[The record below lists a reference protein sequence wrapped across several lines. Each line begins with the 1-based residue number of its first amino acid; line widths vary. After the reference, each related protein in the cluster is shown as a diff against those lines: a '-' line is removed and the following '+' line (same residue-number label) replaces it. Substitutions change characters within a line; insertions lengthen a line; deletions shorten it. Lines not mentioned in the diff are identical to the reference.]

1 MKKIGG
7 FGISVVALASTLVVV
22 GCGSSDDGNEG
33 GAAKVSTSA
42 ARARFGSGPT
52 AKLTAGNAAR
62 VLSESE
68 RQQKSGS
75 GAMSG
80 NAVGGL
86 GGGSGTSTKSIGI
99 RAVRI
104 LEADAESAVAS
115 CPDIAAEKE
124 KGSCKCE
131 GGGSFD
137 YTIPNLKALNAASEA
152 ELANS
157 EIEVSFTYQAC
168 VESGK
173 KKSGTMGMLL
183 TKKSVVK
190 VSEPTTSAGSGL
202 NMLIVANE
210 LSLDAE
216 KLDFA
221 FAMEGGKFFYAPSVD
236 EAGAYVLTELTFDGS
251 TKVHAQ
257 NGTFECKDGGTSCKS
272 DEGETI
278 VVGAEK
284 EKEEDPSK

>member
-7 FGISVVALASTLVVV
+7 FGISVVALAMVV
-22 GCGSSDDGNEG
+22 GCGSSDDGKAG
-33 GAAKVSTSA
+33 GAVKASSSA

-52 AKLTAGNAAR
+52 AKLTSGNAAR
-62 VLSESE
+62 VLSESD

-80 NAVGGL
+80 NPVGGS
-86 GGGSGTSTKSIGI
+86 GSGTSTKSIGI
-99 RAVRI
+99 RSLRI
-104 LEADAESAVAS
+104 LEADAENAVAL

-137 YTIPNLKALNAASEA
+137 YAIPNLKALNAASEA

-157 EIEVSFTYQAC
+157 EIEVSFTYDAC
-168 VESGK
+168 VEGGK

-190 VSEPTTSAGSGL
+190 VAANGAEKEKTDGTPSAGTGM
-202 NMLIVANE
+202 NMLIVAND
-210 LSLDAE
+210 LTLDAE

-236 EAGAYVLTELTFDGS
+236 EGGAYVLTELSFDGS

-257 NGTFECKDGGTSCKS
+257 NGTFECSDDGATCKS
-272 DEGETI
+272 DDGETI
-278 VVGAEK
+278 EVAE
-284 EKEEDPSK
+284 